1 MQTIM
6 VTVVRAVRI
15 LNMQNYSGFQRKII
29 QGHIALLF
37 LQ

>member
-15 LNMQNYSGFQRKII
+15 LKMQNYSGSKRKNIDS
-29 QGHIALLF
+29 HNALL
-37 LQ
+37 LL